1 MPRYIITE
9 KNKKVIIKRERG
21 YFTKDKLY
29 DEGVFVIET
38 NTKKK
43 AQEEYKKI
51 QNMRLQ
57 AEMAQVVT
65 TTKDTTKTESK

>member
-21 YFTKDKLY
+21 YITKDKLY
-29 DEGVFVIET
+29 DEGVYVMET
-38 NTKKK
+38 NSKKK
-43 AQEEYKKI
+43 AAEEYKKI

-65 TTKDTTKTESK
+65 SVSKTTETESK

>member
-9 KNKKVIIKRERG
+9 KDKKVIIKRERG
-21 YFTKDKLY
+21 YITKDKLY
-29 DEGVFVIET
+29 DEGVYVMEI
-38 NTKKK
+38 NSKKR
-43 AQEEYKKI
+43 AAEEYKKI